1 MSVSLGY
8 EMVLGQGNE
17 FYIRMALYT
26 GLIAGAQWGDYLN
39 ALTLLY
45 TSNLVWLVGVQ
56 YVLES
61 MG

>member
-17 FYIRMALYT
+17 FYIRLALCT
-26 GLIAGAQWGDYLN
+26 GLIAEAQWGDYLN